1 MKRMNRADVREWR
14 VGEPVSR
21 VRLDDG
27 ITGIDK
33 DMPSDMSDH
42 GLKKLLWR
50 CAVSKADTGLDI
62 TIEPYV
68 ESDFSIGARFY
79 VIINGSNTGP
89 YFFDDAWFYIE
100 AVERG
105 YRIFL
110 HAGFDSAASDRFHR
124 HLRHVC
130 PPPCDDNIK
139 SSNCHIVDSFRR
151 LKRLL
156 YRRIKTKTF
165 RV

>member
-1 MKRMNRADVREWR
+1 MKCMKRADVREWR

-21 VRLDDG
+21 VRFNDG

-62 TIEPYV
+62 TIEPYI

-110 HAGFDSAASDRFHR
+110 HAGFDSATSDCFHR
-124 HLRHVC
+124 HPWHVC
-130 PPPCDDNIK
+130 PPPRNLDIRGTIRKVINW
-139 SSNCHIVDSFRR
+139 FTR
-151 LKRLL
+151 LKCLR
-156 YRRIKTKTF
+156 
-165 RV
+165 

>member
-1 MKRMNRADVREWR
+1 MKRMKRADVREWR

-21 VRLDDG
+21 VRFDDG
-27 ITGIDK
+27 ITGVDK

-130 PPPCDDNIK
+130 PPPRNLDIRGTIRKIINW
-139 SSNCHIVDSFRR
+139 FTR
-151 LKRLL
+151 LKCLR
-156 YRRIKTKTF
+156 
-165 RV
+165 